1 MLFCNIDLLDE
12 KFETKRNQYVGVKN
26 GRIAYIGASAPE
38 EDFGERY
45 DGRHRLLMPAF
56 YNVHSHAPMTLLR
69 GYAENQQQQPRQGE
83 KVFPIEDKIDD
94 EAAAVILQQYFDEQ
108 DAVA

>member
-38 EDFGERY
+38 EDLSLI
-45 DGRHRLLMPAF
+45 H
-56 YNVHSHAPMTLLR
+56 
-69 GYAENQQQQPRQGE
+69 
-83 KVFPIEDKIDD
+83 I
-94 EAAAVILQQYFDEQ
+94 
-108 DAVA
+108 